1 MSTWNVLVLVIYR
14 NYRLSK
20 MYTKTKSTAQKV
32 NQAKG
37 LSIALMILFIYFF
50 SNNCT
55 KDIELSFQQFPKNI
69 FKMMNNL

>member
-32 NQAKG
+32 NQAKD
-37 LSIALMILFIYFF
+37 LSIALMTCLYFF

-69 FKMMNNL
+69 FKMMNHL